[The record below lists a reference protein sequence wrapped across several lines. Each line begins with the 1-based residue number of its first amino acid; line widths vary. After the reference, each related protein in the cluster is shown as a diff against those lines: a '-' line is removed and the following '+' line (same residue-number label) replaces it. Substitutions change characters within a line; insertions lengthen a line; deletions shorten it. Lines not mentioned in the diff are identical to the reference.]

1 MSKHIKSAGFIPPA
15 NRSLGSEHRTAAVAE
30 LVASVGLALSTLI
43 AATVISVGIAR
54 ADVAGSVIDN
64 EGGLFVIALLLG
76 LFFIG
81 MGSVTIISTPHHS
94 RHRKTHS

>member
-1 MSKHIKSAGFIPPA
+1 MRKHIEPAGFTPPA
-15 NRSLGSEHRTAAVAE
+15 NRSLGSEHRSVALAE
-30 LVASVGLALSTLI
+30 LVASFGLALSTLI

-54 ADVAGSVIDN
+54 ADVVSSVIDN

-76 LFFIG
+76 LLFIG
-81 MGSVTIISTPHHS
+81 VGGVTIVSMPHAS